1 MQKFIRYNQN
11 ADLETISQLSLKQKE
26 KELLQD
32 AFLFRHKYLEKYK
45 KSKEGLILY
54 NLLSNTL
61 EHKVANLQKTL
72 KKSPKNLT
80 ERIGD
85 LQAILLLD
93 KTDKKI
99 KARIKDLEL
108 INSL

>member
-11 ADLETISQLSLKQKE
+11 ADFENISQLSLKPKE
-26 KELLQD
+26 KQLLQA
-32 AFLFRHKYLEKYK
+32 AFLLRHKYLEGYK
-45 KSKEGLILY
+45 KTKEGLILY

-61 EHKVANLQKTL
+61 EHKIANLEKTL
-72 KKSPKNLT
+72 KKTPKTLK
-80 ERIGD
+80 ERLAD
-85 LQAILLLD
+85 LQTILLLE

-108 INSL
+108 INAL

>member
-1 MQKFIRYNQN
+1 MQKFIRYNHK

-26 KELLQD
+26 KQLLQD
-32 AFLFRHKYLEKYK
+32 AFIFRHKYLEGYK
-45 KSKEGLILY
+45 KTKEGLILY

-61 EHKVANLQKTL
+61 EHKIANLEKTQKTPKTL
-72 KKSPKNLT
+72 K
-80 ERIGD
+80 ERLAD

-108 INSL
+108 INAL